1 MQFRPVGRI
10 GVARAVAMRH
20 KATVLGILFLLV
32 TCPAVAD
39 TITVSG
45 HITDPGG
52 AAVPGVEMSVI
63 TFGGQG
69 ALTTTDAAGYYS
81 VVVSSGA
88 ILIQLKP
95 PRETRLAQYNG
106 WIGEYSASFTWDFA
120 LLAGT
125 LISGMAE
132 MPDGSSLGGRV
143 LEIYPLARIQ
153 PDGEWYYAITDPE
166 NGAFEAVVPFDV
178 YWMRVSPP
186 SPYYAVNQPVDGS
199 TGDVSGVVLTVTD
212 ELSTPYPEDPPDRS
226 KITVGEIDGL
236 GEALVT
242 GAAGAVDP
250 YVHVLVINLDSLHQ
264 AHAVSAA
271 DGSFSTRVFAPPGS
285 ALLVKHGAMP
295 MERWREVAVGVSFQF
310 SPFPGTIIELPHTH
324 QAGDERI
331 PFAAVGAVDYRIDF
345 LAETVNWVNAAWV
358 IAGEFGP
365 SRSLSAG
372 DGIRIEGTIR
382 VFSPAID
389 TTTDLEGLSVDADLD
404 LLQLYAGDGRA
415 VGPGGFMSSRMTPT
429 GFPIQDDGLP
439 FQGIEGAGFTIS
451 DFTLVGENSI
461 EGTFVVDAQLPAD
474 LRDGT
479 YRPFFACRFT
489 GFPASEEWVAAE
501 VYSGWFEP
509 TQAELPPIFIGVE
522 APEPPRMAW
531 HLLLDDPVQGI
542 RGAGAMEDREHFGFS
557 HRIATQGSPY
567 VIPPVDQ
574 RTGRPITYRLEP
586 YMPRI
591 SFTDRRISSR
601 PVIPFAYPGGMLN
614 VVVEPPDGPPRD
626 LGSAPIAQSV
636 VGTRTAANGD
646 DLNPGTTQFNDFFSL
661 TTGEESFELTFDSWG
676 RHFVIMN
683 GLMEDIWGNP
693 YVSEGVYEVWVAEVL
708 DIDPGVLPSVPL
720 AVGDAFNPAVRL
732 SPGVPAEVTITVTL
746 FPESDPSAAIVQTV
760 SGTANQYGR
769 FSSDDSPITM
779 DYPGEYR
786 VDMVATY
793 TADSGEMYM
802 GAMNWGSIV
811 MTPPA
816 EAELIAHGRR
826 GLDSMEYIPG
836 SWFVSSRDL
845 TIPAGGVSHFYNS
858 YYNGDMLWTRISDI
872 DWGGDSLLLVA
883 TLQDL
888 VGTTAEDIRDRAVT
902 MGIEVAPP
910 GTLSERFQAG
920 ELPVF
925 SSTTSGLSP
934 LAAPDDVDQI
944 AYSYR
949 SSQRPGVR
957 VRELVSGEI
966 FKPDYWRLDTQYDKQ
981 FGVGLLGDQANDF
994 KFQYVGVVFRDIPSG
1009 RNEYLGQGSGRIFI
1023 PEDDVL
1029 GSRSMPPFAGQG
1041 NGGWTTEGGPI
1052 LTLQDQDIDLFILP
1066 TGTRP
1071 GAMLEV
1077 GDTFH
1082 FAGHIMPTL
1091 ASDVSVT
1098 LTSPRGTQY
1107 TLGGQAN
1114 SVGYY
1119 YNPGDNVIVDESGA
1133 WAVDVRV
1140 WHDGQCSGGATVP
1153 PYPQGDV
1160 LGSDNGRYWIYVVD
1174 PDQPRIEIN
1183 APSPGYFSIGD
1194 TVQPVTIEGRVPA
1207 NFDTAVVEYTIS
1219 MPGYILEQGEVEPV
1233 DGRFEIVYDPVALH
1247 QEFPNIDLI
1256 GRDDRRPGLSDT
1268 IVISMLMT
1276 WESGPVTVSRANTV
1290 TIQGQRIFVGGD
1302 GRGFRDVRAPRQSGG
1317 RVTP

>member
-1 MQFRPVGRI
+1 M
-10 GVARAVAMRH
+10 H
-20 KATVLGILFLLV
+20 HDATVLGVLFLLV

-52 AAVPGVEMSVI
+52 VGVPEVDVFVVAA
-63 TFGGQG
+63 GGLDEG
-69 ALTTTDAAGYYS
+69 TTTDATGHYS

-88 ILIQLKP
+88 ILIQLMP
-95 PRETRLAQYNG
+95 PKDTRLAQYNG
-106 WIGEYSASFTWDFA
+106 WIGEYSASFTWDYA

-125 LISGMAE
+125 LISGKAE
-132 MPDGSSLGGRV
+132 KPDGSSLGGKV
-143 LEIYPLARIQ
+143 LQIYPLARFQ
-153 PDGEWYYAITDPE
+153 PDGEWYYAITDPG
-166 NGAFEAVVPFDV
+166 NGAFEVVVPFDV
-178 YWMRVSPP
+178 YWMRVSQP

-199 TGDVSGVVLTVTD
+199 SGDVSGVVLTVTD
-212 ELSTPYPEDPPDRS
+212 ELSRPYPEDPPDRS

-242 GAAGAVDP
+242 GDAGAVDGF
-250 YVHVLVINLDSLHQ
+250 VHVLVINLDSLHQ

-271 DGSFSTRVFAPPGS
+271 DGSFSTRIFAPPGS

-295 MERWREVAVGVSFQF
+295 MERWQEVAVGVSFQF

-324 QAGDERI
+324 QAGDQRI
-331 PFAAVGAVDYRIDF
+331 PFAAVGAVDFRVDF
-345 LAETVNWVNAAWV
+345 MPETVNWVNAGWV
-358 IAGEFGP
+358 ITGEFGP

-372 DGIRIEGTIR
+372 DSLRIEGTFR
-382 VFSPAID
+382 AYSPAID
-389 TTTDLEGLSVDADLD
+389 STTDLETLSVDADLD
-404 LLQLYAGDGRA
+404 LLQLFAGDGRA
-415 VGPGGFMSSRMTPT
+415 VGPTAFMSSRLTPT
-429 GFPIQDDGLP
+429 GFPIQGDGMAARHL
-439 FQGIEGAGFTIS
+439 EGASISIS
-451 DFTLVGENSI
+451 DFTLVGEHSI
-461 EGTFVVDAQLPAD
+461 EGTFVVDTQLPAD
-474 LRDGT
+474 LGEGM
-479 YRPFFACRFT
+479 YRPFFSFRFS
-489 GFPASEEWVAAE
+489 GFPAYEEWIAAE
-501 VYSGWFEP
+501 VYSAGLEP
-509 TQAELPPIFIGVE
+509 FQKALPPIFVGGE
-522 APEPPRMAW
+522 APEPPRMVW
-531 HLLLDDPVQGI
+531 HLLLDNPVQGI
-542 RGAGAMEDREHFGFS
+542 RGTGAVEDREHFGFT

-586 YMPRI
+586 YMPRM
-591 SFTDRRISSR
+591 SFTDRRIPSR
-601 PVIPFAYPGGMLN
+601 PALPLALPGGMLN
-614 VVVEPPDGPPRD
+614 VVVEAPDNPPRD
-626 LGSAPIAQSV
+626 LGSAPILQSV
-636 VGTRTAANGD
+636 SVTRTAANGD
-646 DLNPGTTQFNDFFSL
+646 DLNPGTTQFNDMFSL
-661 TTGEESFELTFDSWG
+661 TTGEESFEVTFDSYG

-683 GLMEDIWGNP
+683 GFVDDIWGNT
-693 YVSEGVYEVWVAEVL
+693 YVSEGAYELWVAEVL

-732 SPGVPAEVTITVTL
+732 TPGVPAEVTMIVTL
-746 FPESDPSAAIVQTV
+746 FPESDLSAAIVQTV

-786 VDMVATY
+786 VDLTARY

-802 GAMNWGSIV
+802 GAMTWGGIV

-826 GLDSMEYIPG
+826 GLDSMEQIPG

-845 TIPAGGVSHFYNS
+845 TIPEGNVSHTYNS

-872 DWGGDSLLLVA
+872 TWGGDSLLLVA

-888 VGTTAEDIRDRAVT
+888 VGTTGQDIWDRAQL
-902 MGIEVAPP
+902 MGLESAPP
-910 GTLSERFQAG
+910 GTFTERFQTG
-920 ELPVF
+920 EMPVF
-925 SSTTSGLSP
+925 TSTTSGLSP
-934 LAAPDDVDQI
+934 LIAPEDIDQI

-966 FKPDYWRLDTQYDKQ
+966 FTPDYWRLDTQYDRQ

-994 KFQYVGVVFRDIPSG
+994 KFQYAGVVFRDLPSG
-1009 RNEYLGQGSGRIFI
+1009 RNEYLGQGSGWIFI

-1052 LTLQDQDIDLFILP
+1052 LTLKDQDIDMFILP

-1071 GAMLEV
+1071 GAVLEV

-1082 FAGHIMPTL
+1082 FAGHLMPTL
-1091 ASDVSVT
+1091 ASNVAVT

-1107 TLGGQAN
+1107 PLGGQAN

-1119 YNPGDNVIVDESGA
+1119 YNPADNVIVDEPGA

-1160 LGSDNGRYWIYVVD
+1160 LGSDNGRYWVYVVD
-1174 PDQPRIEIN
+1174 PDRPRLEIN
-1183 APSPGYFSIGD
+1183 APSPGYFDIGD
-1194 TVQPVTIEGRVPA
+1194 TVQPVTIEGRLPA
-1207 NFDTAVVEYTIS
+1207 DLDNAVVEYTIS
-1219 MPGYILEQGEVEPV
+1219 MPGTILEQGEVEPV
-1233 DGRFEIVYDPVALH
+1233 GRKFEIVYDPVALK
-1247 QEFPNIDLI
+1247 QDFPNIDLM
-1256 GRDDRRPGLSDT
+1256 GRDDRRPGLADT
-1268 IVISMLMT
+1268 IIIGMLL
-1276 WESGPVTVSRANTV
+1276 SGEADTATVYYANTV
-1290 TIQGQRIFVGGD
+1290 TLQGQRVFVGGD
-1302 GRGFRDVRAPRQSGG
+1302 GQGFEDLSTPRRSGG
-1317 RVTP
+1317 RVSP

>member
-1 MQFRPVGRI
+1 
-10 GVARAVAMRH
+10 MRH
-20 KATVLGILFLLV
+20 LATAVGVLFLLV
-32 TCPAVAD
+32 ACPAVAD

-52 AAVPGVEMSVI
+52 AGVPEVNV
-63 TFGGQG
+63 FVLAAGGLAEG
-69 ALTTTDAAGYYS
+69 TTTDATGYYS

-88 ILIQLKP
+88 ILIQLMP
-95 PRETRLAQYNG
+95 PNDSRLAQYNG
-106 WIGEYSASFTWDFA
+106 WIGEYNDSFTWDFS
-120 LLAGT
+120 LLAGS
-125 LISGMAE
+125 LISGRAE
-132 MPDGSSLGGRV
+132 MPDGSSLGGR
-143 LEIYPLARIQ
+143 LLDIRPLAQIQ
-153 PDGEWYYAITDPE
+153 PDGEWYYAFTDLE
-166 NGAFEAVVPFDV
+166 NGAFEVVVPFDV
-178 YWMRVSPP
+178 YWMRVAPP
-186 SPYYAVNQPVDGS
+186 LPYYAVDQPVDAGS
-199 TGDVSGVVLTVTD
+199 GDVSGVVLTVTD

-295 MERWREVAVGVSFQF
+295 MERWADIDVGVSFNL

-324 QAGDERI
+324 QATDQRV
-331 PFAAVGAVDYRIDF
+331 PFAAVGGVEFQVDYLR
-345 LAETVNWVNAAWV
+345 ETVNWVNAGWV
-358 IAGEFGP
+358 ITGEIGP
-365 SRSLSAG
+365 SRSLLAG
-372 DGIRIEGTIR
+372 DSIRIEGTFR

-389 TTTDLEGLSVDADLD
+389 ATTDLEALSVNTDLA

-415 VGPGGFMSSRMTPT
+415 VGPGSFMSSRMTPT
-429 GFPIQDDGLP
+429 GFPIQDDGLA
-439 FQGIEGAGFTIS
+439 FQGIEGTGFTIS
-451 DFTLVGENSI
+451 DFTLVGENSV
-461 EGTFVVDAQLPAD
+461 EGTFVVDAQLPED

-479 YRPFFACRFT
+479 YRPFLPCRFT
-489 GFPASEEWVAAE
+489 GFPASEEWLAAE
-501 VYSGWFEP
+501 VYSAWFEP
-509 TQAELPPIFIGVE
+509 TQAELPPIFIGGE
-522 APEPPRMAW
+522 ALEPPRMVW

-542 RGAGAMEDREHFGFS
+542 RGTGALEDREHFGFS
-557 HRIATQGSPY
+557 HRIASQGSPY

-591 SFTDRRISSR
+591 SFTDRRIPSR
-601 PVIPFAYPGGMLN
+601 PLIPFAYPGGMLN
-614 VVVEPPDGPPRD
+614 VIVEAADGPPRD
-626 LGSAPIAQSV
+626 LGSAPISQSV
-636 VGTRTAANGD
+636 VGTRTAAGGD
-646 DLNPGTTQFNDFFSL
+646 DLNPGTTQFNDFFSF
-661 TTGEESFELTFDSWG
+661 TTGEESFEVTFDSWG

-683 GLMEDIWGNP
+683 GFVDDIWGNT
-693 YVSEGVYEVWVAEVL
+693 YTSEGAYEVWVAEVL

-720 AVGDAFNPAVRL
+720 AVGDAFNPAIRVT
-732 SPGVPAEVTITVTL
+732 PGVPAEVSVTVTL
-746 FPESDPSAAIVQTV
+746 NPESDTSAAIVQTV
-760 SGTANQYGR
+760 NGAANQYGR
-769 FSSDDSPITM
+769 FSSDDSAITL

-786 VDMVATY
+786 VDVVARY

-802 GAMNWGSIV
+802 GAMTWGGIV

-816 EAELIAHGRR
+816 EAELVAHGRR
-826 GLDSMEYIPG
+826 GLDSMEEIPG

-845 TIPAGGVSHFYNS
+845 TIPEGNVSHFYNS

-872 DWGGDSLLLVA
+872 LWGGDSLLLVA

-888 VGTTAEDIRDRAVT
+888 VGTTAEDIQDRAET
-902 MGIEVAPP
+902 MGIEIAPP
-910 GTLSERFQAG
+910 GTMSERFQAG
-920 ELPVF
+920 EIPVF
-925 SSTTSGLSP
+925 SSTMSGLSP
-934 LAAPDDVDQI
+934 LAAPEDVDQI

-966 FKPDYWRLDTQYDKQ
+966 VKPDYWRLDTQYDRQ
-981 FGVGLLGDQANDF
+981 FGVGIVGDQANDF

-1009 RNEYLGQGSGRIFI
+1009 RNEYLGQGSGWIFI

-1052 LTLQDQDIDLFILP
+1052 LTLKGQVIDMFILP

-1071 GAMLEV
+1071 GALLEV

-1091 ASDVSVT
+1091 ASEVAVT

-1107 TLGGQAN
+1107 ALGGQAN

-1119 YNPGDNVIVDESGA
+1119 YNPADDVIVDEPGA

-1160 LGSDNGRYWIYVVD
+1160 LGSDNGRYWVYVVD
-1174 PDQPRIEIN
+1174 PDQPRLEIN
-1183 APSPGYFSIGD
+1183 APSPGYFDIGD

-1207 NFDTAVVEYTIS
+1207 DFDTAVMEYTIS
-1219 MPGYILEQGEVEPV
+1219 MPGTILEQGEVEPV
-1233 DGRFEIVYDPVALH
+1233 DGRFEIVYDPVALR
-1247 QEFPNIDLI
+1247 QDFPNIDLI
-1256 GRDDRRPGLSDT
+1256 GRDDRRPGLADT
-1268 IVISMLMT
+1268 IMISMLMR
-1276 WESGPVTVSRANTV
+1276 WESGPVSVSRANTV

-1302 GRGFRDVRAPRQSGG
+1302 GQGFRDLRAPRQSGG